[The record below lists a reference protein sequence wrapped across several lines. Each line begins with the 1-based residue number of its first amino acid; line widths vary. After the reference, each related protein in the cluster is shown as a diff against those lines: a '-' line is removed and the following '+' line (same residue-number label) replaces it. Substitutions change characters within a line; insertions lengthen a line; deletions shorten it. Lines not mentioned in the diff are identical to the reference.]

1 MKEARRYLNP
11 CMFSGVIYL
20 CGYNSLLLEAFSPK
34 EDTFLTFTIA
44 VPEKTY
50 SCMYVDSGQL
60 VVHFQSY
67 IRKYTA
73 GVNGALVMQSE
84 VRKQVACSSHSSQP
98 VIDKTRGFYYI
109 VCGGG
114 SSACYCYNLETGV
127 QGPSVA

>member
-1 MKEARRYLNP
+1 
-11 CMFSGVIYL
+11 MFNGVIYL
-20 CGYNSLLLEAFSPK
+20 CGYDSLLLEAFSPK

-60 VVHFQSY
+60 VVHFDSY

-73 GVNGALVMQSE
+73 GVDGQLAMQSE
-84 VRKQVACSSHSSQP
+84 VRKQVACAWQNSQP

-109 VCGGG
+109 IQNANCL
-114 SSACYCYNLETGV
+114 SYNLETGV
-127 QGPSVA
+127 QGPSVG